1 MWQFGPARD
10 DSVALQQATSPT
22 NGGRYTMAT
31 LDAQDRDNLRSSQ
44 FAYVD
49 KEGGEHLPL
58 NDAAH
63 VRNAMARFNQT
74 EFESQAA
81 KERARKKILAAA
93 KRHDIEVDPDANISK
108 PTRSLRAA
116 STKRGPRGGRKAN

>member
-1 MWQFGPARD
+1 MPDLDTRD
-10 DSVALQQATSPT
+10 
-22 NGGRYTMAT
+22 REK
-31 LDAQDRDNLRSSQ
+31 LRRTQ

-49 KEGGEHLPL
+49 SKGGEHLPI

-74 EFESQAA
+74 EYESKAA
-81 KERARKKILAAA
+81 KERARKKVLSAA
-93 KRHDIEVDPDANISK
+93 KRFDVEVDEDSDVAQ

-116 STKRGPRGGRKAN
+116 STKRGPRGGRKER